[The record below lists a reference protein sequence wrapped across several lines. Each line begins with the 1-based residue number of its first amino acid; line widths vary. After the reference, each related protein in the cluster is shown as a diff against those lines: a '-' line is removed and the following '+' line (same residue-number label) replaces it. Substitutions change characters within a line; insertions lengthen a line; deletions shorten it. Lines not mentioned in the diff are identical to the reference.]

1 MQMRAMLAPSMLAI
15 VALGSGSA
23 LAQNADVIKC
33 GKDLATA
40 ADCVACHTGDP
51 SKPFAGGDSI
61 ETPFGV
67 IYGTNITPDKET
79 GIGNWSDND
88 VVRAVREGVAPGGV
102 HLYPAMP
109 YPSFAKMSRVDVL
122 AIKAYLFSL
131 PPIHQSNQ
139 ETRVPFPFNQR
150 WLMIFWNWLNLKGG
164 ELTPDP
170 AHDQAWNRGRYLVEA
185 LAHCGE
191 CHTPRN
197 VTEGVETSHNLG
209 GGNLETWLAFNV
221 TSDRN
226 AGIGGWSEDEIA
238 EYLLAGNIA
247 GKASASGPM
256 AQAIENSL
264 QYLPGTDLRAIAAYL
279 KATAAIPDGSTR
291 PRYAWGQPRRLL
303 PENLSDDPGQAL
315 FLGNCATC
323 HGADGAGR
331 GQGLGSYPSLFHHS
345 SVGAS
350 DPRNLITVVLH
361 GVDRKMTGVNVFMP
375 GFAGALDDRAT
386 ATLVNYVRRQFGN
399 GSTNVTA
406 EDVGHLRKGGA
417 ANITPLLVGT
427 GVAAA
432 VIIIVVIAV
441 IVYLFRRRRPHVA
454 AGT

>member
-1 MQMRAMLAPSMLAI
+1 MSVKAIRAMLI
-15 VALGSGSA
+15 VGVLALGSGSA
-23 LAQNADVIKC
+23 LAQNAEVIKR

-79 GIGNWSDND
+79 GIGNWSDD
-88 VVRAVREGVAPGGV
+88 DFVRAVREGVAPGRV

-109 YPSFAKMSRVDVL
+109 YPSFVKMSRADVL
-122 AIKAYLFSL
+122 AIKAYLCSL
-131 PPIHQSNQ
+131 PAIHQTNR
-139 ETRVPFPFNQR
+139 ETTVPFPFNQR
-150 WLMIFWNWLNLKGG
+150 WLMVFWNWLNLKGG

-170 AHDQAWNRGRYLVEA
+170 GHDQTWNRGRYLVEA

-209 GGNLETWLAFNV
+209 SGNLETWLAFNV

-238 EYLLAGNIA
+238 EYLLAGNVA

-264 QYLPGTDLRAIAAYL
+264 QYLPETDLRAIAVYM

-303 PENLSDDPGQAL
+303 RQNLSDDRGEAL

-323 HGADGAGR
+323 HGADGAGL
-331 GQGLGSYPSLFHHS
+331 GKGLGSYPSLFHHS
-345 SVGAS
+345 SVGAA

-375 GFAGALDDRAT
+375 SFADALDDRAT
-386 ATLVNYVRRQFGN
+386 ATLVNYVREQFGN
-399 GSTNVTA
+399 GSTDVTA
-406 EDVGHLRKGGA
+406 EDVGRLRKGGA

>member
-1 MQMRAMLAPSMLAI
+1 MSVKAIRAMLI
-15 VALGSGSA
+15 VGVLALGSGSA
-23 LAQNADVIKC
+23 LAQNAEVIKR

-79 GIGNWSDND
+79 GIGNWSDD
-88 VVRAVREGVAPGGV
+88 DFVRAVREGVAPGRV

-109 YPSFAKMSRVDVL
+109 YPSFVKMSRADVL
-122 AIKAYLFSL
+122 AIKAYLCSL
-131 PPIHQSNQ
+131 PAIHQTNR
-139 ETRVPFPFNQR
+139 ETTVPFPFNQR
-150 WLMIFWNWLNLKGG
+150 WLMVFWNWLNLKGG
-164 ELTPDP
+164 ELTPDQ

-221 TSDRN
+221 TSDWN

-238 EYLLAGNIA
+238 QYLLAGNVA

-264 QYLPGTDLRAIAAYL
+264 QYLPETDLRAIAVYL

-303 PENLSDDPGQAL
+303 RENLSDDPGQAL
-315 FLGNCATC
+315 FLGNCATG

-361 GVDRKMTGVNVFMP
+361 GVNRKMTGIDVFMP
-375 GFAGALDDRAT
+375 SFADVLNDSAT
-386 ATLVNYVRRQFGN
+386 AALVNYVRRQFGN

-406 EDVGHLRKGGA
+406 EDVAHLRKGGA

-427 GVAAA
+427 GAAAA
-432 VIIIVVIAV
+432 VIIFVIAV
-441 IVYLFRRRRPHVA
+441 IVYLFRRRRPRVA